1 MTVARSTG
9 GSEALRETPRTRAV
23 EFLAEYGF
31 MVFFAVWV
39 VFLAIATPL
48 FLTPNNIILL
58 LRQAAI
64 FGIPAIGA
72 TFVVILGE
80 LDISFGSTIGL
91 AGAVG
96 AGLVV
101 AGADPLVGITSAIV
115 VGLVVG
121 LVNGFLVTFVRIPSV
136 VATLG
141 MLGIVLGVGL
151 LYTEGRSIFG
161 PALDPLL
168 PLAQGWV
175 GPIPVPVIILF
186 ICYAI
191 AWFVLTKTQF
201 GMHVYLS
208 GDNPEAAFR
217 SGIPVDRIRVAV
229 FALAGATAGF
239 GGMMLV
245 ARVSQAQA
253 SLGDEALFPVL
264 TAVILGGVSL
274 HGGRGRIENTLIAAI
289 FLAAIVNGLI
299 LLGVP
304 TDAQRIVQGAILI
317 AAVSLDRLRK

>member
-1 MTVARSTG
+1 MTGTAGAAVQVHQTS
-9 GSEALRETPRTRAV
+9 RTRLL

-31 MVFFAVWV
+31 IVFFAIWV
-39 VFLAIATPL
+39 VFLALMTPL
-48 FLTPNNIILL
+48 FLTPNNLILL

-72 TFVVILGE
+72 TFVMILGE
-80 LDISFGSTIGL
+80 LDISFGSVIGL

-96 AGLVV
+96 AGAIV
-101 AGADPLVGITSAIV
+101 AGVDPLVGILVAIV
-115 VGLVVG
+115 IGLIVGLI
-121 LVNGFLVTFVRIPSV
+121 NGFLVTVVEIPSV

-161 PALDPLL
+161 PALDPIL

-186 ICYAI
+186 VSYAI
-191 AWFVLTKTQF
+191 GWFVLTQTRF
-201 GMHVYLS
+201 GMHVYLT
-208 GDNPEAAFR
+208 GDNREAAFR
-217 SGIPVDRIRVAV
+217 SGIAVNRVRVAV
-229 FALAGATAGF
+229 FAIGGATAGF

-264 TAVILGGVSL
+264 TAVILGGVGL
-274 HGGRGRIENTLIAAI
+274 QGGRGRIENTLIAAI

-304 TDAQRIVQGAILI
+304 TDTQRIVQGAILI
-317 AAVSLDRLRK
+317 AAVSLDRLRR